1 MSSQIV
7 NQDPTG
13 YRLGGRTPNVVWA
26 PADRAEAVDAIR
38 SAASAGQSLVIWG
51 GGTAIDLGFPPERY
65 HAALSTAH
73 LNRVIDYQPDDM
85 TITLEP
91 GVRLSTLQAL
101 LAERR
106 QFLPLN
112 PALPDRVTLGGLVS
126 AASSGPWRAGYGTPR
141 DWVIGLRVI
150 GADGLE
156 VRAGGLVVKNVAGYD
171 LPKLYTGSHGTLG
184 LLTEVTFKVLPM
196 PPAVGHALIE
206 LSGATEVENVL
217 ARLRDSDVDPCVV
230 SLLHG
235 SGVQSI
241 QLPTTADWTLL
252 LEFRHFPEAVRWQ
265 LDQLSTASGIPPDR
279 IHELSAGETVVGAVR
294 DFGIHSPFV
303 CRASTL
309 SSRAAALCRE
319 FRELGRASG
328 AELTC
333 VSQAASGQ
341 ISVFG
346 SPGGDP
352 SLVQRLRATARQ
364 VGGNLVAARVPET
377 WLGEVDPWGD
387 PGAAVRLISGIK
399 KTLDPTGLFAPGRM
413 AGRV

>member
-1 MSSQIV
+1 M
-7 NQDPTG
+7 
-13 YRLGGRTPNVVWA
+13 
-26 PADRAEAVDAIR
+26 
-38 SAASAGQSLVIWG
+38 
-51 GGTAIDLGFPPERY
+51 
-65 HAALSTAH
+65 
-73 LNRVIDYQPDDM
+73 
-85 TITLEP
+85 
-91 GVRLSTLQAL
+91 
-101 LAERR
+101 
-106 QFLPLN
+106 
-112 PALPDRVTLGGLVS
+112 
-126 AASSGPWRAGYGTPR
+126 
-141 DWVIGLRVI
+141 
-150 GADGLE
+150 
-156 VRAGGLVVKNVAGYD
+156 
-171 LPKLYTGSHGTLG
+171 
-184 LLTEVTFKVLPM
+184 
-196 PPAVGHALIE
+196 
-206 LSGATEVENVL
+206 
-217 ARLRDSDVDPCVV
+217 
-230 SLLHG
+230 
-235 SGVQSI
+235 
-241 QLPTTADWTLL
+241 
-252 LEFRHFPEAVRWQ
+252 
-265 LDQLSTASGIPPDR
+265 
-279 IHELSAGETVVGAVR
+279 VGAVR